1 MSKALTSVK
10 QNDERDVHSA
20 ADRLITRARNPHFAS
35 YFGNFGIFNPF
46 LVLFGNVRATKRHF
60 GERREFPLITAIMAI
75 V

>member
-1 MSKALTSVK
+1 MSKALTLVK
-10 QNDERDVHSA
+10 QNDERDIRSA
-20 ADRLITRARNPHFAS
+20 ADRLIARAQDPRFAS

-46 LVLFGNVRATKRHF
+46 LMFFFNVRATKRHF